1 MIDLPHIREAAADG
15 TIFSVTFRKRTDGT
29 IREMVCRT
37 GVKAHLK
44 GGEKKFD
51 DREKKLLTVYDVQ
64 KNGYRSIPLDAIIRV
79 KIHGK
84 VYE

>member
-1 MIDLPHIREAAADG
+1 MIDLPHIREAVSDG
-15 TIFSVTFRKRTDGT
+15 SLFSVTFVKRTTGET
-29 IREMVCRT
+29 REMLCRT

-44 GGEKKFD
+44 GGVKKFD
-51 DREKKLLTVYDVQ
+51 DREKQLLTVYDVQ

>member
-1 MIDLPHIREAAADG
+1 MINLPHIREAAQDG
-15 TIFSVTFRKRTDGT
+15 TIFSVDFIKRTTGEE
-29 IREMVCRT
+29 RHMVCRL

-44 GGEKKFD
+44 GGVKKFD
-51 DREKKLLTVYDVQ
+51 DKEKNLLTVYDVQ

>member
-1 MIDLPHIREAAADG
+1 MIDLPYIREAVSDG
-15 TIFSVTFRKRTDGT
+15 SIFSVEFIKRTTGET
-29 IREMVCRT
+29 REMLCRT

-44 GGEKKFD
+44 GGVKKFD
-51 DREKKLLTVYDVQ
+51 DKEKNLLTVYDVQ
-64 KNGYRSIPLDAIIRV
+64 KNGYRSIPLDAIIRI

>member
-1 MIDLPHIREAAADG
+1 MIDLPYIREAVSDG
-15 TIFSVTFRKRTDGT
+15 SLFSVEFVKRTNGET
-29 IREMVCRT
+29 REMLCRT

-44 GGEKKFD
+44 GGVKKFD
-51 DREKKLLTVYDVQ
+51 DKEKNLLTVYDVQ
-64 KNGYRSIPLDAIIRV
+64 KNGYRSIPLDAIIRI

>member
-1 MIDLPHIREAAADG
+1 MINLPYIKQAVQDG
-15 TIFSVTFRKRTDGT
+15 TIFSVDFIKRTTGEE
-29 IREMVCRT
+29 RHMVCRL

-44 GGEKKFD
+44 GGEKKFSD
-51 DREKKLLTVYDVQ
+51 AEKQLLTVFDVQ

>member
-1 MIDLPHIREAAADG
+1 MINLPYIREAVSDG
-15 TIFSVTFRKRTDGT
+15 SLFSVEFVKRTTGET
-29 IREMVCRT
+29 REMLCRT

-44 GGEKKFD
+44 GGVKKFD
-51 DREKKLLTVYDVQ
+51 DKEKNLLTVYDVQ

>member
-1 MIDLPHIREAAADG
+1 MIDLPHIREAVSDG
-15 TIFSVTFRKRTDGT
+15 SLFSVTFVKRTTGET
-29 IREMVCRT
+29 REMLCRT

-44 GGEKKFD
+44 GGVKKFD
-51 DREKKLLTVYDVQ
+51 DKEKQLLTVYDVQ

-79 KIHGK
+79 KIHGR

>member
-1 MIDLPHIREAAADG
+1 MIDLPYIREAVSDG
-15 TIFSVTFRKRTDGT
+15 SLFSIEFVKRTTGET
-29 IREMVCRT
+29 REMLCRT

-44 GGEKKFD
+44 GGVKKFD
-51 DREKKLLTVYDVQ
+51 DREKNLLTVYDVQ